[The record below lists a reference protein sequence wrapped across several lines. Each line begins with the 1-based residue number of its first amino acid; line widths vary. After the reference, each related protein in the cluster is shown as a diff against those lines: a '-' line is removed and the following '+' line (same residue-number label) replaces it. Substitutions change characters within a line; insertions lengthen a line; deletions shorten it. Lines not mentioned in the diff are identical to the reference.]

1 MTGPRKAYTLL
12 AVAALGVAVLAW
24 RIGVDKANALVGLA
38 GVFAA
43 SALGLLSLFS
53 AIDPRLSRSA
63 TDAAALPPGSTPAA
77 SDAPTGA
84 GAATTPPGPG
94 PRRHWRRWW
103 LPAGIATLL
112 LVIVGTVAVLS
123 WPTDRTPDARGTSPT
138 ASVAAA
144 SAGPGVTS
152 TPAGPTPTAGPSGA
166 TPTTTP
172 ATPDPGPDGPTTG
185 PAPTSPVRPT
195 PTETGGPDWV
205 PPPGAP
211 HWTLHADDSVYF
223 LPKPRVARGTGAG
236 TLIFQ
241 AQHHQLALYDWTDD
255 PTDLSY
261 EGCRNPKAQRYASI
275 DLEQLEPTPVTYCQ
289 PDPGDPTVVNYV
301 RIDRNRYQASP
312 ASVDV
317 TVWSVRS

>member
-24 RIGVDKANALVGLA
+24 RMGVDKANALVGLA

-53 AIDPRLSRSA
+53 AIDPRLSRAAAS
-63 TDAAALPPGSTPAA
+63 AALPAGATPAA
-77 SDAPTGA
+77 PDAPA
-84 GAATTPPGPG
+84 AATGSAPP
-94 PRRHWRRWW
+94 PRRRWQRWW
-103 LPAGIATLL
+103 LPAGIAVLL
-112 LVIVGTVAVLS
+112 LVIVGTVALLS
-123 WPTDRTPDARGTSPT
+123 WPTDRTPDARDASPT
-138 ASVAAA
+138 TSVDAA

-152 TPAGPTPTAGPSGA
+152 TPAGATPSTDPSGA
-166 TPTTTP
+166 TPATTP
-172 ATPDPGPDGPTTG
+172 ATPDPGPDGPTPG
-185 PAPTSPVRPT
+185 PGPT
-195 PTETGGPDWV
+195 PTVGPTPTRGPAGPDWV
-205 PPPGAP
+205 PPAGAP

-241 AQHHQLALYDWTDD
+241 AQQHQLALYDWTDD

-261 EGCRNPKAQRYASI
+261 QGCRNPKAQRYPSI

-301 RIDRNRYQASP
+301 RIDHNRYQATP

-317 TVWSVRS
+317 TVWSVGR

>member
-1 MTGPRKAYTLL
+1 M
-12 AVAALGVAVLAW
+12 AAIGVAVLAW

-53 AIDPRLSRSA
+53 AIDPRLSRA
-63 TDAAALPPGSTPAA
+63 AADAAALPPGSTPAA
-77 SDAPTGA
+77 SDAPAPAAGTGS
-84 GAATTPPGPG
+84 GPG
-94 PRRHWRRWW
+94 LRRRWRRWR
-103 LPAGIATLL
+103 LPAGIAALL
-112 LVIVGTVAVLS
+112 LVIVGTVTVLS

-138 ASVAAA
+138 ASVDAA
-144 SAGPGVTS
+144 SADPGVTS
-152 TPAGPTPTAGPSGA
+152 TPVGPTPTTGPSGA

-172 ATPDPGPDGPTTG
+172 ATPEPGPDGSTTG
-185 PAPTSPVRPT
+185 PPPT
-195 PTETGGPDWV
+195 PTPTRGPDWV
-205 PPPGAP
+205 PPAGAP

>member
-12 AVAALGVAVLAW
+12 AVAAVGVAVLAW

-53 AIDPRLSRSA
+53 AIDPRLSRA
-63 TDAAALPPGSTPAA
+63 AVDAAALPAGATPATP
-77 SDAPTGA
+77 DAPA
-84 GAATTPPGPG
+84 GATATGSGPG
-94 PRRHWRRWW
+94 LRRGWRRWR
-103 LPAGIATLL
+103 LPAGIAALL

-138 ASVAAA
+138 ASADAT
-144 SAGPGVTS
+144 SADPTVTS
-152 TPAGPTPTAGPSGA
+152 TPVGPTPTAGPSGA

-185 PAPTSPVRPT
+185 PAPTSPTRPT
-195 PTETGGPDWV
+195 PTEPEGRDWV

-211 HWTLHADDSVYF
+211 RWTLHDDDSVYF
-223 LPKPRVARGTGAG
+223 LPEPRVARGTGAG

-301 RIDRNRYQASP
+301 RIDRNRWQATP

>member
-53 AIDPRLSRSA
+53 AIDPRLSRA
-63 TDAAALPPGSTPAA
+63 AADAAALPAGATPTAPDAPAPAA
-77 SDAPTGA
+77 GTGS
-84 GAATTPPGPG
+84 GPG
-94 PRRHWRRWW
+94 LRRRWRRWR
-103 LPAGIATLL
+103 LPAGIAALL

-123 WPTDRTPDARGTSPT
+123 WPTDRTPDARDVSPT
-138 ASVAAA
+138 TSVDAA
-144 SAGPGVTS
+144 SAAPGVPS
-152 TPAGPTPTAGPSGA
+152 TPVGPTPTAGPSGA

-172 ATPDPGPDGPTTG
+172 ATPEPGPDGSTTG
-185 PAPTSPVRPT
+185 PPPT
-195 PTETGGPDWV
+195 PTATRGPDWV
-205 PPPGAP
+205 PPVGAP
-211 HWTLHADDSVYF
+211 HWTLHAEDSVYF

-261 EGCRNPKAQRYASI
+261 EGCRNPKAQRYPSI

-301 RIDRNRYQASP
+301 RIDHNRYQASP